1 MDWKI
6 FKNTLLDIYKY
17 DKLPL
22 LSNPV
27 EILDSYHKFVQDID
41 NALHKADPRID
52 RKPPS
57 GGLFP
62 SSPPWW
68 NKECDRIVGIRLAK
82 LKTHLANSN

>member
-41 NALHKADPRID
+41 DALHKADHFR
-52 RKPPS
+52 PPPH
-57 GGLFP
+57 G
-62 SSPPWW
+62 
-68 NKECDRIVGIRLAK
+68 GIRSVTGLSG
-82 LKTHLANSN
+82 LD